1 MMRYN
6 NVEFRPATADRHA
19 EIVAWTYNEELDK
32 EACITLCWIKGDSE
46 GYYMRTVGNRYV
58 EYDDMIALNH
68 VAKYALRSLNVQF
81 EFEERQ
87 Y

>member
-6 NVEFRPATADRHA
+6 DVEFRPAAENRSA
-19 EIVAWTYNEELDK
+19 EIVAWTYSESLDR
-32 EACITLCWIKGDSE
+32 ETCITLCWIEADSE
-46 GYYMRTVGNRYV
+46 GYYMKTVGNRYV
-58 EYDDMIALNH
+58 EYEDMEALNY
-68 VAKYALRSLNVQF
+68 VAKYALRSLNVQL

>member
-1 MMRYN
+1 MRYN
-6 NVEFRPATADRHA
+6 NVEFRPATEERDA
-19 EIVAWTYNEELDK
+19 EIVSWTYSESLVRET
-32 EACITLCWIKGDSE
+32 CITLCWIKADKE
-46 GYYMRTVGNRYV
+46 GYYIETIGDRYV
-58 EYDDMIALNH
+58 EYEDMEALNH

>member
-6 NVEFRPATADRHA
+6 DVEFRPAAENRSA
-19 EIVAWTYNEELDK
+19 EIVAWTYSESLDR
-32 EACITLCWIKGDSE
+32 ETCITLCWIEADSE
-46 GYYMRTVGNRYV
+46 GYYMKTVGNRYV
-58 EYDDMIALNH
+58 EYEDMIALNH
-68 VAKYALRSLNVQF
+68 VAKYALRSLNVQL

>member
-6 NVEFRPATADRHA
+6 NVEFRPATEQRDA

-32 EACITLCWIKGDSE
+32 EACITLCWIKADSE
-46 GYYMRTVGNRYV
+46 GYYMKTVGNRYV
-58 EYDDMIALNH
+58 EYEDMEALNH